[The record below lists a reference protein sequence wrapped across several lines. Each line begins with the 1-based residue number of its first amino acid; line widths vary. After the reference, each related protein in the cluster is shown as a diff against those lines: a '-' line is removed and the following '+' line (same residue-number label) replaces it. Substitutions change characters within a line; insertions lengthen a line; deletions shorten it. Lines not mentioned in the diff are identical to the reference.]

1 MTSSPAVRVRV
12 VEACTATG
20 EDTVQ
25 VNHRSGPGRVEI
37 VADESNLTPY
47 AGLLV
52 TGEIARRAGLVESID
67 GQIATVRRA
76 GPIKVRARGISP
88 GALVVSLA
96 EAQLA
101 GGTYFEHLRALRAD
115 APGAPLRAVP
125 ETPAPQTALRLAAGF
140 RTSHLRGVERAL
152 AGAGSRLDAALG
164 REPGQPVTL
173 DVDTLPVVV
182 HGRKKEGAG
191 WTRDGRRAYQPLIVT
206 WAERGRPLAWD
217 LLPGSDIPKGQPAT
231 AVLRRAL
238 QRLPA
243 GHGPVWVRMD
253 SAFYALST
261 LEALRRKGALFS
273 LSLPRFPAFWRAL
286 ERIPADAWRPCQDME
301 GAECAETGYRP
312 EGWQGG
318 PLRLVVRRV
327 RIESVDISADPR
339 ARRRRTIPKDQ
350 LALAEAGELGFVFG
364 YSFILTNA
372 PADEHDA
379 CAVEH
384 HHRMRAQIEERFK
397 DAKLGMALCHLPSGK
412 RNANLVWLAAS
423 LVALALAAMTCDLHP
438 AARAGEADQRAG
450 EPTDRRPLR
459 RHGATLRR
467 LLICVPA
474 RVARTAR
481 RLALH
486 LPLGFIGADG
496 FLRAYSRARELAAP

>member
-1 MTSSPAVRVRV
+1 LRDAIH
-12 VEACTATG
+12 
-20 EDTVQ
+20 
-25 VNHRSGPGRVEI
+25 NHRGDTLRVKHRPGPGRVEI
-37 VADESNLTPY
+37 VADEPNLTPF

-52 TGEIARRAGLVESID
+52 TGEIARRTGLVEALD
-67 GQIATVRRA
+67 AQIAAVRRA

-88 GALVVSLA
+88 GELVVSVA

-101 GGTYFEHLRALRAD
+101 GGTHFEHLRALRAD

-125 ETPAPQTALRLAAGF
+125 GAPAPQTALRLAGAF
-140 RTSHLRGVERAL
+140 RASHLRAVERAL
-152 AGAGSRLDAALG
+152 AEAGRRLDDALSRPRG
-164 REPGQPVTL
+164 EGVTL

-182 HGRKKEGAG
+182 HGRAKQGAG
-191 WTRDGRRAYQPLIVT
+191 WTRDGRRAYQPLVVS

-217 LLPGSDIPKGQPAT
+217 LLSGAQVPKGRPAT

-238 QRLPA
+238 RLLPA

-253 SAFYALST
+253 SAFYALDT
-261 LEALRRKGALFS
+261 LGLIHRAGARFS
-273 LSLPRFPAFWRAL
+273 LSVPRLPAFWRAL
-286 ERIPADAWRPCQDME
+286 EGIPAGAWRPCRDMD
-301 GAECAETGYRP
+301 GAECAEVAYTP
-312 EGWQGG
+312 QEWEHG

-327 RIESVDISADPR
+327 RIGAGDISRHAR
-339 ARRRRTIPKDQ
+339 ARRRRTIPADQ
-350 LALAEAGELGFVFG
+350 LALAEAGELGFVYG

-372 PADEHDA
+372 PAPTHDA
-379 CAVEH
+379 RAVEH

-397 DAKLGMALCHLPSGK
+397 DAKLGMALSHLPSGD

-423 LVALALAAMTCDLHP
+423 LVALALAAFTCDLHP
-438 AARAGEADQRAG
+438 AARAS
-450 EPTDRRPLR
+450 EPAPPAAAALADRRPLR

-481 RLALH
+481 RLVLH
-486 LPLGFIGADG
+486 LPQGLLGAPAFQA
-496 FLRAYSRARELAAP
+496 AYARARTLAAP